1 MYRSK
6 SRFTIRFSG
15 KSCIFLRFGKFV
27 SIQIRISNS
36 YQKFHIL
43 FILSFNQMLGF
54 FSSLCRIRLKKYD
67 DAVIQYEKAVKMDP
81 TKTDL
86 YKNIS
91 SAYEQKN
98 DYKKAISAY
107 QKYYASLDKE
117 KQTPDLQFQGPVLN
131 WHELSRS
138 YPSSC
143 PVPLP
148 QLHGKQ
154 NRRTSTPA
162 CVLQQWLSMN
172 QVAYQH
178 RNKVYSSLSDVR
190 VIDS

>member
-1 MYRSK
+1 MPDSRSLTNSNIQDNCNIQPK
-6 SRFTIRFSG
+6 LNCNEDHFCFPIKQPLPHR
-15 KSCIFLRFGKFV
+15 KV
-27 SIQIRISNS
+27 SQA
-36 YQKFHIL
+36 L
-43 FILSFNQMLGF
+43 
-54 FSSLCRIRLKKYD
+54 
-67 DAVIQYEKAVKMDP
+67 EW
-81 TKTDL
+81 
-86 YKNIS
+86 
-91 SAYEQKN
+91 
-98 DYKKAISAY
+98 
-107 QKYYASLDKE
+107 
-117 KQTPDLQFQGPVLN
+117 FQGPVLN

-178 RNKVYSSLSDVR
+178 RNKVYQPETVSPESVFLYQGMHNISGKHWLLFYNHSSVR
-190 VIDS
+190 KQKRYFYINPS